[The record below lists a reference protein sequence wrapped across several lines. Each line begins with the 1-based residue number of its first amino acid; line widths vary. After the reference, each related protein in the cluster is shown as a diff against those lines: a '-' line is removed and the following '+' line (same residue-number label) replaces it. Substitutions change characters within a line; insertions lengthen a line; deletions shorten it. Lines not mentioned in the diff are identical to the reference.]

1 MKRKH
6 IATFWDKVHPSFPFC
21 FTEMMT
27 ETQDADVCI
36 LLLPEVLDRLFSS
49 YLYPIS
55 GTEGSP
61 WEL

>member
-6 IATFWDKVHPSFPFC
+6 IATFWDKVHPSFPFRL
-21 FTEMMT
+21 TEMMT

-49 YLYPIS
+49 YLYPIL
-55 GTEGSP
+55 GTEGSL